1 MTFPKPIRYDVD
13 TWLVMRTDPVLPKAV
28 IKRVHGAGGDLYLLL
43 QWDLDP
49 AKRLLRGTYESLE
62 KANTL
67 VLYDRPSNV
76 APDAPAYQ
84 DIHGTSVPQDAAMRP
99 VGSARARRP

>member
-28 IKRVHGAGGDLYLLL
+28 IKRVHGAGGDRYLLL

-49 AKRLLRGTYESLE
+49 AKRVLRGVHESLE
-62 KANTL
+62 KANEL
-67 VLYDRPSNV
+67 VLYDRPDN
-76 APDAPAYQ
+76 AQPGPPPPDHRSQ
-84 DIHGTSVPQDAAMRP
+84 
-99 VGSARARRP
+99 